1 MADYRENAF
10 PEDDATRGRFPMAD
24 GLLDYFPNALAAVAE
39 VSKIGNDKH
48 NPGEPMHHARG
59 KSMDHRNKIM
69 RHLCDAGGVD
79 AGGVRH
85 SAYVAWRALALLQEE
100 LEAQEGAPM
109 ARAARIAMA
118 EPPATRSKP
127 GAAAQAAK
135 AVASSLCDEVPRP
148 AIMKGM
154 PVTKGEARRMRQ
166 MLDEGMT
173 RPEIAKALGRHLRT
187 VHNNTRHAPLRY
199 GKGAR
204 REVTAEVREQIRKLV
219 DTGLSDTK
227 IAEALDL
234 SRSSVYYHGRGNR
247 AAE

>member
-48 NPGEPMHHARG
+48 NPGEPMHHVRG

-109 ARAARIAMA
+109 ARAARVAVP
-118 EPPATRSKP
+118 ETPAGVRWRCVKLL
-127 GAAAQAAK
+127 QD
-135 AVASSLCDEVPRP
+135 C
-148 AIMKGM
+148 
-154 PVTKGEARRMRQ
+154 
-166 MLDEGMT
+166 
-173 RPEIAKALGRHLRT
+173 T
-187 VHNNTRHAPLRY
+187 VGHIY
-199 GKGAR
+199 
-204 REVTAEVREQIRKLV
+204 AEVRPDVL
-219 DTGLSDTK
+219 
-227 IAEALDL
+227 LDDVGDERP
-234 SRSSVYYHGRGNR
+234 RSLLHEYFER
-247 AAE
+247 A